1 MNPAVK
7 ERERWRLMLRNQSSI
22 STTSVRFL
30 NGTNKQ
36 QETDSRTFDSK
47 HVEEQELPVERLS
60 SEFIHRVE

>member
-1 MNPAVK
+1 
-7 ERERWRLMLRNQSSI
+7 MLRNQSSI

-30 NGTNKQ
+30 NGINKQ

-47 HVEEQELPVERLS
+47 NVEVIFAEQELPVEGLS

>member
-1 MNPAVK
+1 
-7 ERERWRLMLRNQSSI
+7 MLRNQSSI